1 MPVMRT
7 KPPRETTA
15 APQLR
20 PGEKTVIHV
29 GTDDIRQRTPRQLRG
44 RELSL
49 LDVIGYAVLASAVL
63 LGAFMALAFALDRL
77 REWISV

>member
-1 MPVMRT
+1 MGAMRT
-7 KPPRETTA
+7 KTPKESA
-15 APQLR
+15 APPEVR
-20 PGEKTVIHV
+20 PGEKTVIHI
-29 GTDDIRQRTPRQLRG
+29 GPGEIRQRTPRQLRG
-44 RELSL
+44 RALSL

>member
-1 MPVMRT
+1 MRT
-7 KPPRETTA
+7 EPPKESSGS
-15 APQLR
+15 PQVR

-29 GTDDIRQRTPRQLRG
+29 GPAEIRQRLPRQLQG
-44 RELSL
+44 RAFSL

-77 REWISV
+77 RDWIAV